1 MSSLRNLKGQRFGRL
16 AVLRRIRILKR
27 KAYPAQWHCLCDCG
41 NNRIITSSS
50 LVRGLSQS
58 CGCLRSELSSARA
71 VKNLSRTYPRL
82 IHGHARKRD
91 KSRTYSTWLAMIQ
104 RCYYPKNVGYKN
116 YGARGITVCNRWRKS
131 FEAFLED
138 MGERPA
144 LERLSIAGPIQLA
157 TMNPAT
163 PAGRHPK
170 SRLTI
175 AVSNSRMANRYIVS
189 LWCATVDRT
198 DNGETQNAAHRFPL
212 DPQVPHLR
220 FWHRLCHRA
229 LMTPEAIALLAVA
242 SFTLGMYATYYLLK
256 VL

>member
-144 LERLSIAGPIQLA
+144 GKTIDRWPDPAGNYEPGN
-157 TMNPAT
+157 TRWAT
-163 PAGRHPK
+163 PK
-170 SRLTI
+170 EQ
-175 AVSNSRMANRYIVS
+175 ANNRRVKQPHGQS
-189 LWCATVDRT
+189 LYR
-198 DNGETQNAAHRFPL
+198 
-212 DPQVPHLR
+212 
-220 FWHRLCHRA
+220 
-229 LMTPEAIALLAVA
+229 
-242 SFTLGMYATYYLLK
+242 
-256 VL
+256 